1 MVKYL
6 LLLLSLTMFSQGYE
20 TQKYEVV
27 KQIENIE
34 IRFYPPSLMAKVNSG
49 GGFSKLFQ
57 YISGKNDKNQKIAMT
72 TPVHMT
78 NENNKSTMEFVL
90 PSKYTLDNI
99 AIPNDKNIEV
109 YNSKPGYY
117 AAITYGG
124 YSNSEKVK
132 KNHYNLLNKLK
143 TENFKVLNDKPVVLS
158 YNSPYKVFNRRNEVL
173 VEIEF

>member
-90 PSKYTLDNI
+90 PSRYTLDNI
-99 AIPNDKNIEV
+99 AIPNDKNIEI

-173 VEIEF
+173 VEIEL

>member
-6 LLLLSLTMFSQGYE
+6 LLLLSITMFSQGYE

-27 KQIENIE
+27 KQIEDIE
-34 IRFYPPSLMAKVNSG
+34 IRFYPPSLMAKVDSG

-78 NENNKSTMEFVL
+78 NENNKSTMVFVL

-99 AIPNDKNIEV
+99 AAPKDKNIEV

-143 TENFKVLNDKPVVLS
+143 AESFKVLNDMPIVLS

-173 VEIEF
+173 VEIEL

>member
-1 MVKYL
+1 
-6 LLLLSLTMFSQGYE
+6 MFSQGYE
-20 TQKYEVV
+20 TQKYEVI
-27 KQIENIE
+27 KQIEDIE
-34 IRFYPPSLMAKVNSG
+34 IRFYPPSLMAKVDSG

-78 NENNKSTMEFVL
+78 NENNKSTMVFVL

-99 AIPNDKNIEV
+99 AAPKDKNIEV

-132 KNHYNLLNKLK
+132 KNHYSLLNKLK
-143 TENFKVLNDKPVVLS
+143 TESYKVLNDMPIVLS

-173 VEIEF
+173 VEIEL

>member
-1 MVKYL
+1 
-6 LLLLSLTMFSQGYE
+6 MFSQGYE
-20 TQKYEVV
+20 TQKYEVI
-27 KQIENIE
+27 KQIEDIE
-34 IRFYPPSLMAKVNSG
+34 IRFYPPSLMAKVDSG

-78 NENNKSTMEFVL
+78 NENNKSTMVFVL

-99 AIPNDKNIEV
+99 AAPKDKNIEV

-143 TENFKVLNDKPVVLS
+143 TESFKVLNDMPIVLS

-173 VEIEF
+173 VEIEL

>member
-78 NENNKSTMEFVL
+78 NENNKSTMVFVL

-99 AIPNDKNIEV
+99 AAPKDKNIEV

-143 TENFKVLNDKPVVLS
+143 TESFKVLNDMPIVLS

-173 VEIEF
+173 VEIEL

>member
-34 IRFYPPSLMAKVNSG
+34 IRFYPPSLMAKVNSA

-173 VEIEF
+173 VEIEL

>member
-143 TENFKVLNDKPVVLS
+143 IENFKVLNDKPVVLS

-173 VEIEF
+173 VEIEL

>member
-1 MVKYL
+1 
-6 LLLLSLTMFSQGYE
+6 MFSQGYE

-27 KQIENIE
+27 KQIEDIE
-34 IRFYPPSLMAKVNSG
+34 IRFYPPSLMAKVDSG

-78 NENNKSTMEFVL
+78 NENNKSTMVFVL

-99 AIPNDKNIEV
+99 AAPKDKNIEV

-143 TENFKVLNDKPVVLS
+143 NESFKVLNDMPIVLS

-173 VEIEF
+173 VEIEL

>member
-6 LLLLSLTMFSQGYE
+6 LLLLSITMFSQGYE

-27 KQIENIE
+27 KQIEDIE
-34 IRFYPPSLMAKVNSG
+34 IRFYPPSLMAKVDSG

-78 NENNKSTMEFVL
+78 NENNKSTMVFVL

-99 AIPNDKNIEV
+99 AAPKDKNIEV

-143 TENFKVLNDKPVVLS
+143 TESFKILNDMPIVLS

-173 VEIEF
+173 VEIEL

>member
-143 TENFKVLNDKPVVLS
+143 TENFKVVNDKPVVLS

-173 VEIEF
+173 VEIEL

>member
-1 MVKYL
+1 
-6 LLLLSLTMFSQGYE
+6 MFSQGYE
-20 TQKYEVV
+20 TQKYEVI
-27 KQIENIE
+27 KQIEDIE
-34 IRFYPPSLMAKVNSG
+34 IRFYPPSLMAKVDSG

-78 NENNKSTMEFVL
+78 NENNKSTMVFVL

-99 AIPNDKNIEV
+99 AAPKDKNIEV

-143 TENFKVLNDKPVVLS
+143 NESFKVLNDMPIVLS

-173 VEIEF
+173 VEIEL

>member
-6 LLLLSLTMFSQGYE
+6 LLLLSITMFSQGYE
-20 TQKYEVV
+20 TQKYEVI
-27 KQIENIE
+27 KQIEDIE
-34 IRFYPPSLMAKVNSG
+34 IRFYPPSLMAKVDSG

-78 NENNKSTMEFVL
+78 NENNKSTMVFVL

-99 AIPNDKNIEV
+99 AAPKDKNIEV

-143 TENFKVLNDKPVVLS
+143 TESFKILNDMPIVLS

-173 VEIEF
+173 VEIEL

>member
-6 LLLLSLTMFSQGYE
+6 FLLLSITMFSQGYE
-20 TQKYEVV
+20 TQKYEVI

-34 IRFYPPSLMAKVNSG
+34 IRFYPPSLMAKVNSR

-57 YISGKNDKNQKIAMT
+57 YISGKNDKSEKIAMT
-72 TPVHMT
+72 TPVHMSS
-78 NENNKSTMEFVL
+78 ENNKSIMEFVL
-90 PSKYTLDNI
+90 PSKYSAENI
-99 AIPNDKNIEV
+99 AIPNDKNIEI
-109 YNSKPGYY
+109 YKSKPGYY

-132 KNHYNLLNKLK
+132 KNHSNLLNKLEA
-143 TENFKVLNDKPVVLS
+143 ENLKILNSQPVVLS

-173 VEIEF
+173 VEVEF

>member
-6 LLLLSLTMFSQGYE
+6 LLLLSITMFSQGYE
-20 TQKYEVV
+20 TQKYEVI
-27 KQIENIE
+27 KQIEDIE
-34 IRFYPPSLMAKVNSG
+34 IRFYPPSLMAKVDSG

-78 NENNKSTMEFVL
+78 NENNKSTMVFVL

-99 AIPNDKNIEV
+99 AAPKDKNIEV

-132 KNHYNLLNKLK
+132 KNHYSLLNKLK
-143 TENFKVLNDKPVVLS
+143 TESYKVLNDMPIVLS

-173 VEIEF
+173 VEIEL

>member
-6 LLLLSLTMFSQGYE
+6 LLLLSITMFSQGYE

-27 KQIENIE
+27 KQIEDIE
-34 IRFYPPSLMAKVNSG
+34 IRFYPPSLMAKVDSG

-78 NENNKSTMEFVL
+78 NENNKSTMVFVL

-99 AIPNDKNIEV
+99 AAPKDKNIEV

-124 YSNSEKVK
+124 FSNSEKVK

-143 TENFKVLNDKPVVLS
+143 TESFKVLNDMPIVLS

-173 VEIEF
+173 VEIEL

>member
-90 PSKYTLDNI
+90 PTKYTLDNI

>member
-1 MVKYL
+1 MVKHL
-6 LLLLSLTMFSQGYE
+6 FLLLSITMFSQGYE

-57 YISGKNDKNQKIAMT
+57 YISGKNDKNQKMAMT
-72 TPVHMT
+72 TPVHMSSK
-78 NENNKSTMEFVL
+78 NNKSTMEFVL
-90 PSKYTLDNI
+90 PSKYSLDNV
-99 AIPNDKNIEV
+99 AAPKDKNIEV

-117 AAITYGG
+117 AAITFGG
-124 YSNSEKVK
+124 YSNTEKVK
-132 KNHYNLLNKLK
+132 KNHSSLLK
-143 TENFKVLNDKPVVLS
+143 TLQAENLKILDSQPVVLS

-173 VEIEF
+173 VEVEF

>member
-6 LLLLSLTMFSQGYE
+6 LLLLSITMFSQGYE

-27 KQIENIE
+27 KQIEDIE
-34 IRFYPPSLMAKVNSG
+34 IRFYPPSLMAKVDSG

-78 NENNKSTMEFVL
+78 NENNKSTMVFVL

-99 AIPNDKNIEV
+99 AAPKDKNIEV

-143 TENFKVLNDKPVVLS
+143 TESFKVLNDMPIVLS

-173 VEIEF
+173 VEIEL

>member
-6 LLLLSLTMFSQGYE
+6 LLLLSITMFSQGYE
-20 TQKYEVV
+20 TQKYEVI
-27 KQIENIE
+27 KQIEDIE
-34 IRFYPPSLMAKVNSG
+34 IRFYPPSLMAKVDSG

-78 NENNKSTMEFVL
+78 NENNKSTMVFVL

-99 AIPNDKNIEV
+99 AAPKDKNIEV

-143 TENFKVLNDKPVVLS
+143 TESFKVLNDMPIVLS

-173 VEIEF
+173 VEIEL

>member
-6 LLLLSLTMFSQGYE
+6 LLLLSITMFSQGYE
-20 TQKYEVV
+20 TQKYEVI
-27 KQIENIE
+27 KQIEDIE
-34 IRFYPPSLMAKVNSG
+34 IRFYPPSLMAKVDSG

-78 NENNKSTMEFVL
+78 NENNKSTMVFVL

-99 AIPNDKNIEV
+99 AAPKDKNIEV

-143 TENFKVLNDKPVVLS
+143 TEGFKVLNDMPIVLS

-173 VEIEF
+173 VEIEL

>member
-158 YNSPYKVFNRRNEVL
+158 YNSPYKVFNRKNEVL
-173 VEIEF
+173 VEIEL